1 MKQKIKKMLRA
12 RTRKQ
17 ASGDKSCRY
26 ADVISDKCVRCSRD
40 GSMRKSACP
49 CIRYE
54 GRLRERVRVAVDFI
68 IFG

>member
-17 ASGDKSCRY
+17 ASGGKSCRY

-40 GSMRKSACP
+40 GSMRKKCVSLHP
-49 CIRYE
+49 I
-54 GRLRERVRVAVDFI
+54 
-68 IFG
+68 

>member
-1 MKQKIKKMLRA
+1 MKEVCKKILRSRVKKQRNG
-12 RTRKQ
+12 
-17 ASGDKSCRY
+17 SFCRY
-26 ADVISDKCVRCSRD
+26 ADVISAGCVRCSRD
-40 GSMRKSACP
+40 GSIRKSACP